1 MMKKRE
7 IKKIDLKKFS
17 IAKIGTNAMEKL
29 KGGDCIP
36 TELAHT
42 DWVCPTSQI
51 P

>member
-1 MMKKRE
+1 MKKKQ

-17 IAKIGTNAMEKL
+17 IAKITSKSMQRL
-29 KGGDCIP
+29 QGGDCIP
-36 TELAHT
+36 TEVGHT